1 MNNKIAT
8 GIWLVFAG
16 LVFLL
21 HNLKV
26 IDFNFFAIINLWP
39 LILVS
44 IGFSLLLQGRTYGKY
59 IVIAANIAL
68 CGIIFFKGI
77 TSKESVYDKLDNID
91 FSSSDD
97 QNSGPFTQMVSQPMP
112 DIIESAK
119 LIINGGAAKYDF
131 KTGTDSLH
139 VLTAKTTQPTASLN
153 LQSKGDQQVTLEL
166 NSKMKNNKYN
176 NSLIN
181 VELNRKP
188 IWEFEFNVGAA
199 AIIGDFK
206 DIRVKRGEVNSG
218 ASSLN
223 IHFPKPNSGIS
234 DIEVNTAA
242 SKVILYFPKN
252 AACQVETD
260 ALFSNNKYEDV
271 DVVQD
276 DIRKSKNYDQ
286 ETNKYDIKIS
296 GAANSLSILRY

>member
-26 IDFNFFAIINLWP
+26 IDFNFYAIIQLWP

-44 IGFSLLLQGRTYGKY
+44 IGISLLLQGRTFGKY
-59 IVIAANIAL
+59 IVIAANILL
-68 CGIIFFKGI
+68 CGIIFFKGV
-77 TSKESVYDKLDNID
+77 TSQDSVYDKLDKID
-91 FSSSDD
+91 FSSG
-97 QNSGPFTQMVSQPMP
+97 NEVAGPYSQIVSQP
-112 DIIESAK
+112 ITAETETAK

-131 KTGTDSLH
+131 KTGSDSSLIIS
-139 VLTAKTTQPTASLN
+139 AKTAQSTSSLN
-153 LQSKGDQQVTLEL
+153 LQTSGEKNMKLEL
-166 NSKMKNNKYN
+166 NSRMKNNKYN

-181 VELNRKP
+181 VELNNRP
-188 IWEFEFNVGAA
+188 VWDLEFNVGAA

-206 DIRVKRGEVNSG
+206 ALQINKVEVNSG

-223 IHFPKPNSGIS
+223 LHLPQPKNGICE
-234 DIEVNTAA
+234 IEVNTAA
-242 SKVILYFPKN
+242 SKVLLYLPKG
-252 AACQVETD
+252 AACRVETD

-271 DVVQD
+271 DIVQD
-276 DIRKSKNYDQ
+276 DVRKSKNFDQ
-286 ETNKYDIKIS
+286 ESNKYDIKVA

>member
-26 IDFNFFAIINLWP
+26 IDFNFYAIIQLWP

-44 IGFSLLLQGRTYGKY
+44 IGISLLLQGRTFGKY
-59 IVIAANIAL
+59 IVIAANVLL
-68 CGIIFFKGI
+68 CGIIFFKGV
-77 TSKESVYDKLDNID
+77 TSRDSVYDKLDKID
-91 FSSSDD
+91 FSSG
-97 QNSGPFTQMVSQPMP
+97 NEVSGPYSQIVSQP
-112 DIIESAK
+112 ISAETETAK

-131 KTGTDSLH
+131 KSGSDSSLIIS
-139 VLTAKTTQPTASLN
+139 AKTAQSTSSLN
-153 LQSKGDQQVTLEL
+153 LQTKGEKNMKLEV
-166 NSKMKNNKYN
+166 NSRMKNNKYN

-181 VELNRKP
+181 VELNSRP
-188 IWEFEFNVGAA
+188 IWDLEFNVGAA

-206 DIRVKRGEVNSG
+206 DLQINKVEVNSG

-223 IHFPKPNSGIS
+223 LHLPQPKSGICE
-234 DIEVNTAA
+234 IEVNTAA
-242 SKVILYFPKN
+242 SKVLLYLPKG
-252 AACQVETD
+252 AACRVETD

-271 DVVQD
+271 DIVQD
-276 DIRKSKNYDQ
+276 DVRKSTNFEQ
-286 ETNKYDIKIS
+286 ESNKYDIKVT

>member
-21 HNLKV
+21 HNMKV
-26 IDFNFFAIINLWP
+26 IDFNFYGIINLWP

-44 IGFSLLLQGRTYGKY
+44 IGISLLLQGRTYSKY
-59 IVIAANIAL
+59 IVIASNIIL

-77 TSKESVYDKLDNID
+77 TSKDTFYDRLGNIEVNTG
-91 FSSSDD
+91 DD
-97 QNSGPFTQMVSQPMP
+97 IEGPFTQVVSQNLSE
-112 DIIESAK
+112 DTETAK
-119 LIINGGAAKYDF
+119 LTINGGAAKYNF
-131 KTGTDSLH
+131 SAGKDSSLI
-139 VLTAKTTQPTASLN
+139 LDAKTAQATASLN
-153 LQSKGDQQVTLEL
+153 LQSKGEKNVSMEL
-166 NSKMKNNKYN
+166 TSKMKNNKYN
-176 NSLIN
+176 NSLIE
-181 VELNRKP
+181 VALNTKP
-188 IWEFEFNVGAA
+188 LWDLEFNVGAA
-199 AIIGDFK
+199 AITGDFK
-206 DIRVKRGEVNSG
+206 QMRIGKLEVNSG

-223 IHFPKPNSGIS
+223 LYLPKPSDGVC

-242 SKVILYFPKN
+242 SKVILYLPKG

-271 DVVQD
+271 DVVID
-276 DIRKSKNYDQ
+276 DVRKSKNFDQ
-286 ETNKYDIKIS
+286 ETNKYDIKVA